1 LCLITVSLFK
11 PIMQKTILFIPAL
24 LFAFACGSQ
33 QNGKHEILQDT
44 TKKDSMAIAAQ
55 NKPIHHPVNPELND
69 MARYI
74 AGMNIEPGSKLD
86 ASLLSDKDW
95 VAYSKKLNAAFAKY
109 DSVQLKKMKP
119 WVESELSGL
128 KTKNL
133 FYPFAGADILN
144 AYTLFPNAQNY
155 YMVGLE
161 PVGTPPDLT
170 KIQKQKD
177 LTHYLNTV
185 NQSLESI
192 INFSFFRTKSM
203 AVEFHQADVNGTIHV
218 LLLFLERTGNSII
231 DIKPVAVNNKGE
243 LISYSSFKDAQ
254 KDSIKNKGAQIAF
267 VSSDGTEHT
276 VTYFSINL
284 SNEFFPKNVGFK
296 TFIKNQ
302 QADVTYVKSASYL
315 MHKAYFSDIRST
327 ILTNSRAILQD
338 DSGISWKLFNDE
350 AHTVTLY
357 GAYTG
362 TISIFPEYFQKDLD
376 DAYKKEPGK
385 SNVKPLPFGIGYK
398 YLKGES
404 NLMLSV
410 KK

>member
-1 LCLITVSLFK
+1 
-11 PIMQKTILFIPAL
+11 MQKTALFIPAL
-24 LFAFACGSQ
+24 LLAFACGSQ
-33 QNGKHEILQDT
+33 QNQKHNSAQDSI
-44 TKKDSMAIAAQ
+44 KKDSSLAASADTR
-55 NKPIHHPVNPELND
+55 PAHHPVNRELND

-74 AGMNIEPGSKLD
+74 AGMTIEPGSKLN

-95 VAYSKKLNAAFAKY
+95 AAYSKKMNAAFAKY
-109 DSVQLKKMKP
+109 DSVQLKRMKP

-155 YMVGLE
+155 FMIGLE
-161 PVGTPPDLT
+161 PVGTPPDFA

-203 AVEFHQADVNGTIHV
+203 AVEFHQSDVNGTIHV
-218 LLLFLERTGNSII
+218 LLLFLERTGNSIV
-231 DIKPVAVNNKGE
+231 DIKPVAVNTKGE
-243 LISYSSFKDAQ
+243 LITYDSFSASQ
-254 KDSIKNKGAQIAF
+254 KDTVKNKGAQIAF

-276 VTYFSINL
+276 VTYFSIDL
-284 SNEFFPKNVGFK
+284 SNGAFPKNEGFK
-296 TFIKNQ
+296 TFIKNS
-302 QADVTYVKSASYL
+302 QADVTYIKSASYL

-327 ILTNSRAILQD
+327 ILANSRAILQD
-338 DSGISWKLFNDE
+338 DSGIPWKLFNDD

-362 TISIFPEYFQKDLD
+362 TISIFPKDFQKDLD

-385 SNVKPLPFGIGYK
+385 SKVKNLPFGIGYK
-398 YLKGES
+398 YIRGES

-410 KK
+410 RK